1 MQSFQFVSV
10 IRVIAS
16 LSRWPLDWARS
27 LLQRQAFVHRKA
39 LALVERPSSDTAAS
53 LADAVRDW
61 HASGAA
67 VAFDLARAQHAAG
80 VHAGYIER
88 SLLASGAFE
97 RRLVRLERLTLGP
110 WARTV

>member
-1 MQSFQFVSV
+1 MQSVLFVSL
-10 IRVIAS
+10 IREIAS
-16 LSRWPLDWARS
+16 LSRWPLDWAHS

-39 LALVERPSSDTAAS
+39 LALVERPSSDTVAS

-67 VAFDLARAQHAAG
+67 AAFDLARACYATGVQAG
-80 VHAGYIER
+80 HIER

-97 RRLVRLERLTLGP
+97 RRLKRLERLTLGP